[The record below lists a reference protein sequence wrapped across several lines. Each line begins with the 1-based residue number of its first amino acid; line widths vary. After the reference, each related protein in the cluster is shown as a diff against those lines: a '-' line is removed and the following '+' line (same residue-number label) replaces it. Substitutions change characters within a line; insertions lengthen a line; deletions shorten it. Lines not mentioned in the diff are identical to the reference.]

1 MIDLEK
7 AIRTINPQHNAPGR
21 LEAELLQAF
30 TAKSNFLPTDDQ
42 LVALRSFAGFMA
54 SADAQRQLF
63 ILKGYAGTG
72 KTTLVSSISRSLKK
86 FGFNVYMM
94 APTGRA
100 AKVMSQYAKRSAFTI
115 HRTIFR
121 SATDGEG
128 KVSRASIQKNY
139 NQNTLFIVDEA
150 SMLSCTGADNL
161 LEHLLTYVFEH
172 DNNKL
177 LFVGDTAQLPPISQP
192 ESFALDGAWLKNQ
205 FYIGTETATLRQV
218 IRQKEESGI
227 LHNATLIRTGIEKE
241 SFDIQLNTKSYQDVF
256 RMTGERLEEGLEWA
270 YKQYGVENTLV
281 ITRSNMTARIYNQ
294 YIRQRI
300 LHRENE
306 LDSGDLV
313 MVVRN
318 NYHYAQAAGAQGF
331 LANGDFARIKRVMR
345 TEEMHGL
352 RFADVEMEL
361 LDFPDQP
368 PFEAKVILD
377 TLFSDQ
383 ANLPQ
388 EQNQKLYQ
396 AVQADYADVKVKREQ
411 IKAIREDMYLNAL
424 QIKFA
429 YAMTCHKSQ
438 GGQWDAVFV
447 EQGKLPDDGV
457 GMDFLRWL
465 YTACTRA
472 KERLFLVNFS
482 DNLYEQAEVGEV
494 EDKN

>member
-1 MIDLEK
+1 MIDLEQTL
-7 AIRTINPQHNAPGR
+7 RTINLQHTQPMR
-21 LEAELLQAF
+21 LAQELLQAF
-30 TAKSNFLPTDDQ
+30 TTKSNFLPTDDQ
-42 LVALRSFAGFMA
+42 LAALRAFAGFMA
-54 SADAQRQLF
+54 SNETERQLF

-72 KTTLVSSISRSLKK
+72 KTTLVSSIARSLKK
-86 FGFNVYMM
+86 FGFNVYLM

-100 AKVMSQYAKRSAFTI
+100 AKVMSQYSKRTAFTI

-128 KVSRASIQKNY
+128 KVSRASLQKNY
-139 NQNTLFIVDEA
+139 HPNTLFIVDEA
-150 SMLSCTGADNL
+150 SMLSCSGADNL
-161 LEHLLTYVFEH
+161 LEHLLNYVFEH
-172 DNNKL
+172 DSNKL

-192 ESFALDGAWLKNQ
+192 ESYALDGAWLKKQ
-205 FYIGTETATLRQV
+205 FYLDTQTATLRQV
-218 IRQKEESGI
+218 IRQKEKSGI
-227 LHNATLIRTGIEKE
+227 LHNATLIRTGIEGQ
-241 SFDIQLNTKSYQDVF
+241 SFDIQLNTKTYPDVF

-270 YKQYGVENTLV
+270 YKTFGAESTLV
-281 ITRSNMTARIYNQ
+281 VTRSNMTARIYNQ

-313 MVVRN
+313 MVVKN
-318 NYHYAQAAGAQGF
+318 NYSYAEAAGAQGF
-331 LANGDFARIKRVMR
+331 LANGDFARIKRVRR

-368 PFEAKVILD
+368 PFEAKVLLD
-377 TLFSDQ
+377 TLNSDQ

-411 IKAIREDMYLNAL
+411 LKAIREDIYLNAL

-447 EQGKLPDDGV
+447 EQGKLPEEGV
-457 GMDFLRWL
+457 GLDFLRWL

-482 DNLYEQAEVGEV
+482 DKLYQTEEPEAAT
-494 EDKN
+494 ED